1 MAVVVPTEG
10 IKPPTVETI
19 QKTEYVCM
27 KAEEAPNSFNISA
40 KSTKTSKDSY
50 KSRSAKRCRS
60 RTCVV
65 TGCSNGDYRLSKWKE
80 VFCKVHKV
88 IRGNEMC
95 TCQAPFQLHTF
106 PSEKRS
112 KEVRDIWIKLINRKK
127 KDGTKNWSPG
137 TKCRVCSNHF
147 VDKIPTESNPYPV
160 LKLGYNSSSK
170 ILNVVP
176 VIAGQ
181 KRKRKSPCGKNCYDC
196 CTTISI
202 DPKKPKSCI
211 SRKSPRKEKKKKDT
225 TTHAQ
230 VLTGQQYN
238 RQIPQTS
245 SAPVL
250 VGQQYN
256 RQIPQTS
263 SASAPVLVGQQYNRQ
278 IPQASSA
285 SAPVLVGQQFN
296 RQIQQ
301 SLITPA
307 QILVGQQFNQQ
318 IPQILTKPASVLATQ
333 RFNGKILQTS
343 SLPSPGLVRQ
353 QLNGKILQTST
364 VPAPIH
370 SVQKSNIKIPQ
381 TSTLYPVIAP
391 QQFNRKITDCLNFR
405 SFLVF
410 RKSKYI
416 DYILAVMVT
425 ISSILAFTGLW
436 LDYYKK
442 QLKNAN
448 YIIII
453 LKNKNDL
460 LTSQNSELK
469 RENKELLKQLKELR
483 SSSTG

>member
-95 TCQAPFQLHTF
+95 TCQAPFQLHPF
-106 PSEKRS
+106 PTEKRN
-112 KEVRDIWIKLINRKK
+112 KEARDIWIKLVNRKK
-127 KDGTKNWSPG
+127 DGVKNWSPG
-137 TKCRVCSNHF
+137 RQCRVCSNHF
-147 VDKIPTESNPYPV
+147 VDKIPTESNPHPV

-181 KRKRKSPCGKNCYDC
+181 KRKRKPPCGKNCYDC
-196 CTTISI
+196 CNISI

-211 SRKSPRKEKKKKDT
+211 SRKSPKKEKKKKAT

-230 VLTGQQYN
+230 VLAGQQYN
-238 RQIPQTS
+238 RQIPQT
-245 SAPVL
+245 
-250 VGQQYN
+250 
-256 RQIPQTS
+256 
-263 SASAPVLVGQQYNRQ
+263 
-278 IPQASSA
+278 SSA

-307 QILVGQQFNQQ
+307 QILVGQQFNRE
-318 IPQILTKPASVLATQ
+318 IPQILAKPASVLATQ